1 MWLKKKQISILSNT
15 WWQGCE
21 NSLWLTAWYPSPCDP
36 AVVCTYLKILRQTNH
51 LPSEY
56 YLSNNT
62 AHSQYHDHPM
72 KPVINLG
79 RSVVLN
85 QKLVLNFERTK
96 TFFWYHLAKSLIQNL
111 PSVWTLVGSSSL
123 FKKNIYNNRAA
134 NSKKTGHVFLWPNIT
149 SGSIRR
155 ILQQTRQQTGLSNKL
170 WTEASCCVVRTS
182 VEPPGIS
189 HPQIK
194 KSLKLVPTF
203 WQQHPIGQ
211 NVFLSFFLVVYK
223 IDINLDLSW
232 PRITTTKHPFSRSCF
247 CLEIQE
253 GVWFFCCE
261 VPKGFWVTLRQPEL
275 NSSWGEILIS
285 TTIYSQ
291 FRWGRF
297 SFLMG

>member
-1 MWLKKKQISILSNT
+1 MSNT
-15 WWQGCE
+15 WWQGCD
-21 NSLWLTAWYPSPCDP
+21 NSQWLTAWYPLPCDP
-36 AVVCTYLKILRQTNH
+36 AVVCIYLKILRQTNH

-56 YLSNNT
+56 YLSINT

-85 QKLVLNFERTK
+85 QKLVPNLERTK

-134 NSKKTGHVFLWPNIT
+134 NSKKNRPRFPVAKYHQWIDPKDPPTNQTTNRAF
-149 SGSIRR
+149 
-155 ILQQTRQQTGLSNKL
+155 QQTLNRSFVL
-170 WTEASCCVVRTS
+170 R
-182 VEPPGIS
+182 
-189 HPQIK
+189 
-194 KSLKLVPTF
+194 
-203 WQQHPIGQ
+203 GQ
-211 NVFLSFFLVVYK
+211 NLSRATRNFPPANQKKPQTRSNFLTTTSYRSECFLSFFLVVYK

-261 VPKGFWVTLRQPEL
+261 VPKGFWVTIRQPEL

>member
-134 NSKKTGHVFLWPNIT
+134 NSKKNRPRFPVAKYHQWIDPKDPPTNQTTNRAFQQTLNRSFVLCGQNLSRATRNFPPANQKKPQTRSNFLTTTSYRSECFFIVF
-149 SGSIRR
+149 SGS
-155 ILQQTRQQTGLSNKL
+155 LQNWYQ
-170 WTEASCCVVRTS
+170 
-182 VEPPGIS
+182 
-189 HPQIK
+189 
-194 KSLKLVPTF
+194 
-203 WQQHPIGQ
+203 
-211 NVFLSFFLVVYK
+211 
-223 IDINLDLSW
+223 SW
-232 PRITTTKHPFSRSCF
+232 PILTPYHYYKTSILKKLFLFGNPRGRLILLLRGAKGILGDASSTWTQFILGRNPDIDHHLQSVQVRSF
-247 CLEIQE
+247 
-253 GVWFFCCE
+253 
-261 VPKGFWVTLRQPEL
+261 
-275 NSSWGEILIS
+275 
-285 TTIYSQ
+285 
-291 FRWGRF
+291 
-297 SFLMG
+297 